1 MHDFDRRV
9 ASHAARQHA
18 LVTSVQAAACGGTRP
33 MLEHRVATGRWRK
46 VGPGVYRLAGAPV
59 TWQSQLLAAVLAAGP
74 GAMGSHRSAGSSW
87 ELDGCR
93 PGAPEIVVPRG
104 RRARL
109 AGVRVHE
116 STDLGLVTPRIVDGI
131 PVTPVARTLLDL
143 GAVVAERRVHVALD
157 SARRRGL
164 TDWDELLDTLVAH
177 ARRGR
182 RGVGTLRAILDRH
195 HDEILS
201 TDSGAE
207 RLLIALL
214 VQHGLPRP
222 EVQHTVTHASGTFRL
237 DLAYPAERVAIE
249 YDGVGHLARDRWEAD
264 HGRQNLVVLEGW
276 TVLRYTRRMYLREP
290 ERIVREV
297 RAALERARAAV

>member
-33 MLEHRVATGRWRK
+33 MLEHRVAAGRWRK

-59 TWQSQLLAAVLAAGP
+59 TWPSQLLAAVLAAGP
-74 GAMGSHRSAGSSW
+74 GAMGSHRSAGFSW

-116 STDLGLVTPRIVDGI
+116 STDIGLVTPRIVDGI

-143 GAVVAERRVHVALD
+143 GR
-157 SARRRGL
+157 
-164 TDWDELLDTLVAH
+164 
-177 ARRGR
+177 
-182 RGVGTLRAILDRH
+182 
-195 HDEILS
+195 
-201 TDSGAE
+201 
-207 RLLIALL
+207 
-214 VQHGLPRP
+214 
-222 EVQHTVTHASGTFRL
+222 
-237 DLAYPAERVAIE
+237 
-249 YDGVGHLARDRWEAD
+249 
-264 HGRQNLVVLEGW
+264 
-276 TVLRYTRRMYLREP
+276 
-290 ERIVREV
+290 
-297 RAALERARAAV
+297 

>member
-9 ASHAARQHA
+9 AARAVHQHA
-18 LVTSVQAAACGGTRP
+18 LVTSGQVAECGGTRA
-33 MLEHRVATGRWRK
+33 MVEHRVATGRWRK

-59 TWQSQLLAAVLAAGP
+59 TWHSQLLAAVLAAGP
-74 GAMGSHRSAGSSW
+74 GAMGSHRSAGLSW

-143 GAVVAERRVHVALD
+143 GAVMAPQRVHVALD
-157 SARRRGL
+157 SVRRRGL

-182 RGVGTLRAILDRH
+182 RGVGTLRAILDHH
-195 HDEILS
+195 HDEIAA

-207 RLLIALL
+207 RLLITLL
-214 VQHGLPRP
+214 VEHGLPRP
-222 EVQHTVTHASGTFRL
+222 EVQYTVTHAAGTFRL
-237 DLAYPAERVAIE
+237 DLAYPVERVAIE
-249 YDGVGHLARDRWEAD
+249 YDGVGHLARRPVG
-264 HGRQNLVVLEGW
+264 GRPRAPEP
-276 TVLRYTRRMYLREP
+276 RRAR
-290 ERIVREV
+290 RVDG
-297 RAALERARAAV
+297 AALHAPDVPPRTRAHRARGPGRPGARPAGA